1 MIHYISSTLYFRRHG
16 VSKPAYTILQFCQ
29 LSLLIFWTATIKS
42 WKQRQKLFLCFIW
55 ILRGL
60 FTGMIM
66 ELCLALSLVRWS
78 KYLGIDAA
86 KLNVKHWL
94 NLVAQVAWWVE
105 NCMIGASTRI
115 GQVSRFP
122 LTTAMIKPLAYINQT
137 ATLQL
142 NVKFAWFWFWQ
153 WFCGTHTDIDLSTSV
168 ALQNQVL
175 KPTYTNEVFQTL
187 NRQISK
193 WLWFL

>member
-1 MIHYISSTLYFRRHG
+1 MNFLNCHNQILKTTSEVIFFVLLGFSE
-16 VSKPAYTILQFCQ
+16 AYSQ
-29 LSLLIFWTATIKS
+29 
-42 WKQRQKLFLCFIW
+42 
-55 ILRGL
+55 
-60 FTGMIM
+60 GMIM

-115 GQVSRFP
+115 GQVSRFS

-142 NVKFAWFWFWQ
+142 NVKFAWFYFDNGFAALKLILICRLVSLYRIKFW
-153 WFCGTHTDIDLSTSV
+153 SR
-168 ALQNQVL
+168 
-175 KPTYTNEVFQTL
+175 PTQMKFFKLLTV
-187 NRQISK
+187 K
-193 WLWFL
+193 